1 MSDFLWP
8 HGLQHTRLPCPSL
21 SPSVCTNSCPLSQWC
36 HPAVSSSLIVFS
48 SCLQSF
54 SASGSFP
61 TSQLFESGDQSIGA
75 SASAS
80 VLPMNTQDWFP
91 LGLTG
96 FISLQSKGLSRILSA
111 PQLKNINSSVFSL
124 YGPTLTSLRDCGKN
138 HSFDYVGLCWQSNAS
153 VFLNMLSR
161 FVIAFIPRSE
171 YVLISWL
178 QSMGLQRVIHDWVT
192 ELDWIG
198 DKLDKSKTTTYS
210 KVVFKQ
216 GCSLETY
223 LELSGRK
230 NKSWTFVLFK
240 NFQNNSDIYLDFKRW
255 LQVFLSNGSFGDIE
269 FYYFSVD

>member
-54 SASGSFP
+54 PASGSFP
-61 TSQLFESGDQSIGA
+61 SQLFESGDQSIGA

-124 YGPTLTSLRDCGKN
+124 YGPTLTSLCDCGKN

-210 KVVFKQ
+210 TVVFKQ

-223 LELSGRK
+223 LELLGRK